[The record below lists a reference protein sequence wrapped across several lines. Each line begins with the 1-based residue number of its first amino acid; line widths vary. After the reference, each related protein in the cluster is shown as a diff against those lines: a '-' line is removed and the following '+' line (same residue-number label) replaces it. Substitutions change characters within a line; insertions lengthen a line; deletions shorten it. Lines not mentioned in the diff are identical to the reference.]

1 NDKVITFI
9 EVERIEQ
16 KVAIPT
22 SMKQVDTLKYLAG
35 SNFQTL
41 INSEKLGT
49 EYALLESKRPTLT
62 VQFPRISPET
72 VGQFLYLYEV
82 AVSYMGG
89 LLKLNTY
96 DQPAVQL
103 GKDAT
108 YALMCKSGYDALAE
122 KIEGV

>member
-1 NDKVITFI
+1 MKS
-9 EVERIEQ
+9 VESLR
-16 KVAIPT
+16 
-22 SMKQVDTLKYLAG
+22 YLAG

-49 EYALLESKRPTLT
+49 EYALLESERPTMT
-62 VQFPRISPET
+62 VLFPSISPET

-82 AVSYMGG
+82 AVTFMGG
-89 LLKLNTY
+89 LYDINAF

-108 YALMCKSGYDALAE
+108 YALMGKGGFSDLAK
-122 KIEGV
+122 KIQPVAKRDRKYLV